1 MNAILSFL
9 KDLEK
14 NNNRTWFKAHK
25 SEYDKARAEF
35 EEFLALLIA
44 EIGKFD
50 QSIKYLEPRDTIFR
64 IYRDMRFSSD
74 KRPYKLN
81 FGASITAGGRKIG
94 KAGYYIHIQPGESAL
109 AGGVYHPEK
118 EALIQIRKAIDEDGV
133 AFKKIVEKASFK
145 KYFGKLTGEELKR
158 APRDYAE
165 ENPYIEF
172 IKHKD
177 FIAFHELSDSAVRK
191 KDFAKSAA
199 RVFRELKPLD
209 DFLNNAIKRH
219 KN

>member
-94 KAGYYIHIQPGESAL
+94 KAGY
-109 AGGVYHPEK
+109 
-118 EALIQIRKAIDEDGV
+118 
-133 AFKKIVEKASFK
+133 
-145 KYFGKLTGEELKR
+145 
-158 APRDYAE
+158 
-165 ENPYIEF
+165 
-172 IKHKD
+172 
-177 FIAFHELSDSAVRK
+177 
-191 KDFAKSAA
+191 
-199 RVFRELKPLD
+199 
-209 DFLNNAIKRH
+209 
-219 KN
+219 